1 MTSKRIVML
10 DRDGTLN
17 VRIRNGYLLNSEKI
31 QRAKDL
37 DCLRILEDSGFQL
50 CIVTN
55 QACVSKKLIDISG
68 VKNLT
73 QEILHPFI
81 KIPDSQLFICTHEEF
96 ENCLCRKPK
105 PKLLQDCLS
114 HNQAHP
120 ASSFFI
126 GDSPSDKEAAEC
138 AGVTFLGVCW
148 DGECMGPS
156 CSHTLSGAVGKITA
170 LLGKE
175 EN

>member
-1 MTSKRIVML
+1 MRTKRIVML

-31 QRAKDL
+31 QKAKDL
-37 DCLRILEDSGFQL
+37 DCLRILEDLGFQL

-68 VKNLT
+68 VMKLT

-81 KIPDSQLFICTHEEF
+81 KIPDSQLFICIHEEF
-96 ENCLCRKPK
+96 ENCFCRKPK
-105 PKLLQDCLS
+105 PKLLQDCLT
-114 HNQAHP
+114 HNQADP

-126 GDSPSDKEAAEC
+126 GDSPSDKEAAEL
-138 AGVTFLGVCW
+138 AGVTFLHVCW
-148 DGECMGPS
+148 DGECTGPS
-156 CSHTLSGAVGKITA
+156 CSHTLSGAVKEITDS
-170 LLGKE
+170 LGKE
-175 EN
+175 ES